1 MDMCGALY
9 WKIINEVCDSVLFSA
24 DRGIRGG
31 GWCES
36 SRMEETY
43 FVVGATGGIGRAL
56 VGELR
61 ARGLHVL
68 AVARDAQALAE
79 LAAEHGCATAT
90 CDARDPQAVEACVA
104 QVQAEGG
111 RLAGA
116 ACLVGSILLK
126 PAHSTRPEEF
136 AEVLAQNLGTAFHVL
151 RAAAGAMQRSGGG
164 SILLMSSAAA
174 QQGLANHEAI
184 AAAKA
189 GVEGL
194 VRSAA
199 ATYAAKGVRVNA
211 LAPGLV
217 RTPLSERLTASP
229 TSLAASE
236 AMHPLGRIG
245 EPEEVARLAAF
256 LLDPSSSWI
265 TGQCIGVDG
274 GLSTL
279 VAKR

>member
-1 MDMCGALY
+1 M
-9 WKIINEVCDSVLFSA
+9 
-24 DRGIRGG
+24 
-31 GWCES
+31 ES
-36 SRMEETY
+36 THL
-43 FVVGATGGIGRAL
+43 VVGATGGIGRAL
-56 VGELR
+56 VAELR
-61 ARGLHVL
+61 TRGLHVT
-68 AVARDAQALAE
+68 AAARDGQALEALGAE
-79 LAAEHGCATAT
+79 FGCATAS
-90 CDARDPQAVEACVA
+90 CDARDPEQVDALVA
-104 QVQAEGG
+104 RLQAEGR
-111 RLAGA
+111 RLEGA

-126 PAHSTRPEEF
+126 PAHSTRPAEF
-136 AEVLAQNLGTAFHVL
+136 MEVLEQNLGTAFHVL
-151 RAAAGAMQRSGGG
+151 RSCAGAMQRSGGG

-174 QQGLANHEAI
+174 QQGLPNHEAI

-199 ATYAAKGVRVNA
+199 ATYAGKGVRVNS

-217 RTPLSERLTASP
+217 RTPLSERLTSSP

-245 EPEEVARLAAF
+245 QPEEVARLAAF
-256 LLDPSSSWI
+256 LLDPHNAWI

-274 GLSTL
+274 GLSSL